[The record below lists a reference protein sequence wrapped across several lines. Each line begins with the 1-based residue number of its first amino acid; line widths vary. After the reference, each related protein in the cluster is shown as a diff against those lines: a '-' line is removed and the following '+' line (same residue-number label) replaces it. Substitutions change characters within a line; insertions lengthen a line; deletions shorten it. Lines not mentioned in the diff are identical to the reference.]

1 VSLLSRKLFAHTRAY
16 LRIMKHKLHER
27 IKRTDSLQ
35 KMDFTLNRVSSTFSF
50 RGMNF
55 LLINWSD
62 LFVSSKLCKL
72 ERKIE
77 CRFFFNL
84 TKIEIARLEQYT
96 FFPFVTCRF
105 FAGKRI
111 GGNRFPP
118 LANHCRDSPFCRAPF
133 RFRCTPLESFHP
145 SLILCRNPLSLVS
158 YIRLR

>member
-1 VSLLSRKLFAHTRAY
+1 MPFFFKHYHCQNILLLKNKNEYIVSLLSRKLFAHTRAY

-55 LLINWSD
+55 LLVNWSD

-84 TKIEIARLEQYT
+84 TKIEIARLEQY
-96 FFPFVTCRF
+96 
-105 FAGKRI
+105 
-111 GGNRFPP
+111 
-118 LANHCRDSPFCRAPF
+118 
-133 RFRCTPLESFHP
+133 
-145 SLILCRNPLSLVS
+145 ILSVCNLSL
-158 YIRLR
+158 LCW